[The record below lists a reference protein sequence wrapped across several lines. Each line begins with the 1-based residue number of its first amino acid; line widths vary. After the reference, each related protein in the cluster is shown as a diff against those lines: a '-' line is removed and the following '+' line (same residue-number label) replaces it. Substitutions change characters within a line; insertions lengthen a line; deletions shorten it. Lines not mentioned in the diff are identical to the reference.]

1 MPRIRWTSPAVA
13 GAGVA
18 AAGMAAG
25 AGAVAALGASWWWVI
40 GVPAVVA
47 PVVLAL
53 MLRRANQA
61 TALAEQR
68 CEDTAAQLDRRISE
82 LFSLQELSFILS
94 ESLQLTR
101 VVDQVARYAARFL
114 QAEGALIV
122 LADSATSTLKVV
134 AAEGVLEELRGT
146 ESPYDDPT
154 LIRTAIDRGRIEV
167 SQGGPGRPVTLF
179 RETRVG
185 SAAVVPL
192 RSHGEQIGALAV
204 TGRRGG
210 QFTTEDLWLLSTVAM
225 NASVVLA
232 NSRLFG
238 MVERSKQEWETAF
251 NSLAEGIAVVGTA
264 GTVLRANSSLARIAG
279 IAEAELV
286 GQLFSGALFGRSD
299 AVDAVLDAARRGE
312 RPAPLVTRSTAID
325 RVLRLT
331 AAPLGGTDDKAIVA
345 LLEDVT
351 DQQAMEAQLIHN
363 EKMAAVGQLVSGV
376 AHELN
381 NPLTSI
387 AGLTE
392 LLLERGPLPDF
403 PREHLRV
410 IHDQAERAGRIV
422 RNLLTFARKGT
433 PEKALVDLNDVVSR
447 TSLLIAYEMK
457 LRGIELVSRL
467 SPVPL
472 TVMGDRYELQQVLL
486 NLVTNAVQ
494 AVGDLPDTRPRVI
507 TVETQRAGEQA
518 QLVVRDSGAGVP
530 ADLVPYLFTPFF
542 TTKEPGKGT
551 GLGLSLSYGLV
562 ESHGGRLSYAQGA
575 DGGAQFTIALP
586 YVSGDTA
593 DDRGP
598 ATRAA
603 PRRIL
608 VVDDDPAVHRLVSAL
623 FAPDGHAVD
632 TARGGAQAMALTEA
646 QSYDLVLADASAMA
660 GPELPFVRAVLAAHP
675 DWEGR
680 VAVSVSNGRDAGGA
694 GRRISKP
701 FNLRELRALAEEMMS
716 AEERQ

>member
-1 MPRIRWTSPAVA
+1 M
-13 GAGVA
+13 
-18 AAGMAAG
+18 
-25 AGAVAALGASWWWVI
+25 LGASWWWLLAA
-40 GVPAVVA
+40 PAVALPLVLGLLLRDARAAVA
-47 PVVLAL
+47 A
-53 MLRRANQA
+53 
-61 TALAEQR
+61 AEKR

-94 ESLQLTR
+94 ESLQLER

-114 QAEGALIV
+114 QAEGAIIV
-122 LADSATSTLKVV
+122 LADPAAGTLKVV
-134 AAEGVLEELRGT
+134 AAEGALDGLRGT
-146 ESPYDDPT
+146 ESRDDDPT
-154 LIRTAIDRGRIEV
+154 LIRTAIERGRIEV
-167 SQGGPGRPVTLF
+167 SQGGAGRPVKLF
-179 RETRVG
+179 RDMHVG

-204 TGRRGG
+204 TNRRGG

-251 NSLAEGIAVVGTA
+251 NSLAEGIAVVGTG
-264 GTVLRANSSLARIAG
+264 GTVLRANSSLARMAG
-279 IAEAELV
+279 ISESQLV
-286 GQLFSGALFGRSD
+286 GQHFSAALFGRSD
-299 AVDAVLDAARRGE
+299 AVDGVLEAARHGE
-312 RPAPLVTRSTAID
+312 RPAPLVSRSAAID

-331 AAPLGGTDDKAIVA
+331 AAPLGGADDKSIVA

-422 RNLLTFARKGT
+422 RNLLTFARKGS

-457 LRGIELVSRL
+457 LRGIELDSRL

-472 TVMGDRYELQQVLL
+472 TAMGDRYELQQVLL

-494 AVGDLPDTRPRVI
+494 AVGDLPESRPRVI
-507 TVETQRAGEQA
+507 TIETVRVGEQA
-518 QLVVRDSGAGVP
+518 QLIVRDSGSGVP

-562 ESHGGRLSYAQGA
+562 ESHGGRLSYAQSA
-575 DGGAQFTIALP
+575 DAGAQFTVSLP
-586 YVSGDTA
+586 YVSGQPEDESRA
-593 DDRGP
+593 P
-598 ATRAA
+598 APSAS
-603 PRRIL
+603 RRIL

-632 TARGGAQAMALTEA
+632 TARGGPQAMQLVETR
-646 QSYDLVLADASAMA
+646 SYDLVLADASAMA
-660 GPELPFVRAVLAAHP
+660 GPERPFIRAVLAAHP
-675 DWEGR
+675 EWEDR
-680 VAVSVSNGRDAGGA
+680 IAVSVVNGRGDTGGVV
-694 GRRISKP
+694 RRISKP
-701 FNLRELRALAEEMMS
+701 FNLRELRALAEEVMA
-716 AEERQ
+716 AERRQ